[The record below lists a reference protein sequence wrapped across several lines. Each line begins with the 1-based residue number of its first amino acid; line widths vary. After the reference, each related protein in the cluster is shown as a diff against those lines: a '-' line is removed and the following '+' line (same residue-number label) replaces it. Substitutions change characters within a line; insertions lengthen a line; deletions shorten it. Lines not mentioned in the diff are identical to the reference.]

1 MSVSCT
7 FLDLDTDF
15 VLNLPEVTTAKE
27 QIDKQTQ
34 GSIYFTIQLTP
45 SIRRVLTEN
54 LNLNCS
60 SIDTVPMRWIKGDTH
75 PHIDKGTHSFDT
87 TYLAYLTDSPGNLM
101 IDGKSY
107 PIAKRSAY
115 IFSEGLSHETIETG
129 SVPRLLLGP
138 MSENGISVGGSGI
151 SADGQ
156 TETIYIYTTVYGLR
170 YRINDGGYNGLNF
183 PVIIQN
189 TNTNTAYPLKVL
201 FETDITIAT
210 NGFFICDSDNIQF
223 GSTSLK
229 NDGTR
234 PVITIDGV
242 TDYPGLIQ
250 NGLEFFGISRN
261 DINVYNITVAVS
273 NGSTLAEGG
282 GWIGQTYFGNGV
294 SNNNI
299 VNCSSTGDI
308 SARGGGIVGSF
319 AGINGS
325 RNYTVTNNGSGNYV
339 IDGLSNPTLNMMR
352 GFTYTFTVSASGHP
366 FWIQTSTPYNSED
379 VYNTGVTNN
388 GTDDGIITFAVPS
401 DAPNTLYY
409 VCQYHSSMLGTI
421 QISESV
427 QTELNLIGCSSF
439 GAIGQDGGGIV
450 GQAGGNNGGNVFCRY
465 CWSTGEIGTGDIGGS
480 AGGIYGSGA
489 GEAGAASAR
498 ICYSEG
504 IIGTEGGGIYGSFAG
519 QTSGS
524 ADASLCYSR
533 GDIGT
538 DGGGIFGA
546 NAADAGGTTTA
557 TNCYSSGTWTVGDR
571 GIYGTGE
578 QSGATSSNCYSANGA
593 WTNSAANAALDN
605 TPIPP
610 AIVGNE
616 WVSTGTDMPY
626 ELRFFGYSPY
636 SITNIT
642 DSASLNQVYVV
653 SITAG
658 ESTPAAIVSG
668 KSYEILQIFLGDP
681 SSYGTITIDSNT
693 GVVSTTSATSATEGG
708 YYEIFI
714 RNEGSYNIT
723 GMVLFVNANAVP
735 NAPICFPAGTLVL
748 TDQGEVAIDKIDI
761 KKNTIG
767 GKGIIAITETIPLDN
782 YLICIE
788 KGSLSYNVPNR
799 RTIISKDH
807 KIMCNK
813 NLIRAECLIEY
824 TPSAYKVN
832 YDKKKLYNVLLREHS
847 TMSVNNLTVETLNPK
862 SSVAKIYTGNYTPKQ
877 RNGLIKAFNKYNQ
890 EMRKK
895 TVLSRNI
902 FIR

>member
-60 SIDTVPMRWIKGDTH
+60 SIETVPMRWIKGDTH

-138 MSENGISVGGSGI
+138 MSENGISVGASTTI
-151 SADGQ
+151 TADGE
-156 TETIYIYTTVYGLR
+156 TDTIYINYTAGDGIT
-170 YRINDGGYNGLNF
+170 YRINDGSSPYVSF
-183 PVIIQN
+183 PVTIEN
-189 TNTNTAYPLKVL
+189 SNTAFPLKVL
-201 FETDITIAT
+201 FETDITLST
-210 NGFFICDSDNIQF
+210 SSSYFICDSDNIQF

-234 PVITIDGV
+234 PIITIDGV
-242 TDYPGLIQ
+242 PDYPGLIQ
-250 NGLEFFGISRN
+250 NGTSVSNGFN
-261 DINVYNITVAVS
+261 DINVYNIKVDAINV
-273 NGSTLAEGG
+273 STLAEDG
-282 GWIGQTYFGNGV
+282 GWIGQTYFGSGA
-294 SNNNI
+294 SNNYI

-308 SARGGGIVGSF
+308 SASGGGILGSFVGYESAGNLIRLIGCSSSGAIGQNGGGIVGAESANAF
-319 AGINGS
+319 IAGVS
-325 RNYTVTNNGSGNYV
+325 C
-339 IDGLSNPTLNMMR
+339 LS
-352 GFTYTFTVSASGHP
+352 
-366 FWIQTSTPYNSED
+366 
-379 VYNTGVTNN
+379 
-388 GTDDGIITFAVPS
+388 
-401 DAPNTLYY
+401 
-409 VCQYHSSMLGTI
+409 
-421 QISESV
+421 
-427 QTELNLIGCSSF
+427 
-439 GAIGQDGGGIV
+439 
-450 GQAGGNNGGNVFCRY
+450 
-465 CWSTGEIGTGDIGGS
+465 CWSTGDIS
-480 AGGIYGSGA
+480 ENAGGIYGRFA
-489 GEAGAASAR
+489 GEYVGKVFATS
-498 ICYSEG
+498 CYSEG
-504 IIGTEGGGIYGSFAG
+504 NIGI
-519 QTSGS
+519 
-524 ADASLCYSR
+524 R
-533 GDIGT
+533 
-538 DGGGIFGA
+538 GGGIFGYGTGQ
-546 NAADAGGTTTA
+546 ADGTAYA
-557 TNCYSSGTWTVGDR
+557 TNCYSRSLTIDQSGGGIFGQSADGTTRAKNCYSIGTWTGGTR
-571 GIYGTGE
+571 GIYGADPVGTFDI
-578 QSGATSSNCYSANGA
+578 SFCYPANGA
-593 WTNSAANAALDN
+593 WTNSAANAAL
-605 TPIPP
+605 TGEPIPP
-610 AIVGNE
+610 AIIANN
-616 WVSTGTDMPY
+616 WVYTAPDTPY
-626 ELRFFGYSPY
+626 EINLFGYSPY
-636 SITNIT
+636 SITNINISST
-642 DSASLNQVYVV
+642 TLVPSLITLHEV
-653 SITAG
+653 SINVG
-658 ESTPAAIVSG
+658 ESTPAAIVSN
-668 KSYEILQIFLGDP
+668 KSYEKLQIFLGDP
-681 SSYGTITIDSNT
+681 SSYGTITINPDT
-693 GVVSTTSATSATEGG
+693 GVVSTTSATKDGFYAI
-708 YYEIFI
+708 YL

-723 GMVLFVNANAVP
+723 GLALTVNANAVP

-767 GKGIIAITETIPLDN
+767 GKEIIAITESIPLDN

-890 EMRKK
+890 ETRKK

>member
-15 VLNLPEVTTAKE
+15 VLNLPEVTKAKE

-34 GSIYFTIQLTP
+34 GSIYFTVQLTP

-54 LNLNCS
+54 WNLNCS

-101 IDGKSY
+101 IDGKAY
-107 PIAKRSAY
+107 PIAKRNAY
-115 IFSEGLSHETIETG
+115 IFPEGLSHETIETG

-138 MSENGISVGGSGI
+138 MSENGISVGGSTTISANGQIDTVYFKYTSGEGI
-151 SADGQ
+151 S
-156 TETIYIYTTVYGLR
+156 YK
-170 YRINDGGYNGLNF
+170 INDGSYLGVSF
-183 PVIIQN
+183 PVTIQN
-189 TNTNTAYPLKVL
+189 SNLDTDYPLKVL
-201 FETDITIAT
+201 FETDITLST
-210 NGFFICDSDNIQF
+210 SSSYFICDSGNIQF

-250 NGLEFFGISRN
+250 NGSLGSNGYNYIY
-261 DINVYNITVAVS
+261 VYNTKVDVS

-282 GWIGQTYFGNGV
+282 GWIGQSYFGKGA

-308 SARGGGIVGSF
+308 SVGGGGIVGSY
-319 AGINGS
+319 AGSSFGS
-325 RNYTVTNNGSGNYV
+325 
-339 IDGLSNPTLNMMR
+339 D
-352 GFTYTFTVSASGHP
+352 
-366 FWIQTSTPYNSED
+366 
-379 VYNTGVTNN
+379 
-388 GTDDGIITFAVPS
+388 
-401 DAPNTLYY
+401 LYL
-409 VCQYHSSMLGTI
+409 M
-421 QISESV
+421 
-427 QTELNLIGCSSF
+427 GCSSS
-439 GAIGQDGGGIV
+439 GAIGRDGGGIV
-450 GQAGGNNGGNVFCRY
+450 GQAGGNNYGNVFCRY
-465 CWSTGEIGTGDIGGS
+465 CWSTGDIGTGDIGGS
-480 AGGIYGSGA
+480 AGGIYGYGA

-504 IIGTEGGGIYGSFAG
+504 IIGTGGGGIFGSFAG
-519 QTSGS
+519 QAIGF
-524 ADASLCYSR
+524 ADASLCYSQ
-533 GDIGT
+533 GDIGI

-546 NAADAGGTTTA
+546 NAAEDGGATEA
-557 TNCYSSGTWTVGDR
+557 TNCYSSGSWTDGTR
-571 GIYGTGE
+571 GIYGPDK
-578 QSGATSSNCYSANGA
+578 QSGAISTDCYSANGA

-610 AIVGNE
+610 AIVGYE
-616 WVSTGTDMPY
+616 WVSTGTTTPY
-626 ELRFFGYSPY
+626 EFSLFGYSPY

-642 DSASLNQVYVV
+642 HSASLNQVRVV

-658 ESTPAAIVSG
+658 ESTPAAIVPN
-668 KSYEILQIFLGDP
+668 KLYEILQIFMGP
-681 SSYGTITIDSNT
+681 SDEIYSGGTITINPNT
-693 GVVSTTSATSATEGG
+693 GVVSTTSATTATEEGN
-708 YYEIFI
+708 YYVIVI

-723 GMVLFVNANAVP
+723 SLILTVNANAVP

-788 KGSLSYNVPNR
+788 KSSLSYNVPNR

-824 TPSAYKVN
+824 TPTSYKVN
-832 YDKKKLYNVLLREHS
+832 YDKKKLYNVLLKEHS
-847 TMSVNNLTVETLNPK
+847 TMSVNNLIVETLNPK

-890 EMRKK
+890 ETRKK

>member
-7 FLDLDTDF
+7 LLDLDTDF

-34 GSIYFTIQLTP
+34 GSIYFTVQLTP

-54 LNLNCS
+54 WNLNCS

-101 IDGKSY
+101 IDGKAY
-107 PIAKRSAY
+107 PIAKRNAY
-115 IFSEGLSHETIETG
+115 IFPEGLSHETTETG
-129 SVPRLLLGP
+129 TVPRLLLGP
-138 MSENGISVGGSGI
+138 MSENGISVGRS
-151 SADGQ
+151 
-156 TETIYIYTTVYGLR
+156 TTIYQDGEIDTVYINYTIVDGFR
-170 YRINDGGYNGLNF
+170 YKINDGSYLGVSF
-183 PVIIQN
+183 PVTIQN
-189 TNTNTAYPLKVL
+189 SNSNIAYPLNVL
-201 FETDITIAT
+201 FETDITLST
-210 NGFFICDSDNIQF
+210 SSSYFICDSDNIQF

-250 NGLEFFGISRN
+250 NGTSGSNGYNYIY
-261 DINVYNITVAVS
+261 VYNIKVDTV

-282 GWIGQTYFGNGV
+282 GWIGQSYFGKGA

-308 SARGGGIVGSF
+308 SVGGGGIVGSY
-319 AGINGS
+319 AGSSFGS
-325 RNYTVTNNGSGNYV
+325 
-339 IDGLSNPTLNMMR
+339 D
-352 GFTYTFTVSASGHP
+352 
-366 FWIQTSTPYNSED
+366 
-379 VYNTGVTNN
+379 
-388 GTDDGIITFAVPS
+388 
-401 DAPNTLYY
+401 LYL
-409 VCQYHSSMLGTI
+409 M
-421 QISESV
+421 
-427 QTELNLIGCSSF
+427 GCSSS
-439 GAIGQDGGGIV
+439 GAIGRDGGGIV
-450 GQAGGNNGGNVFCRY
+450 GQAGGNNYGNVFCRY
-465 CWSTGEIGTGDIGGS
+465 CWSTGDIGTGDIGGS
-480 AGGIYGSGA
+480 AGGIYGYGA

-504 IIGTEGGGIYGSFAG
+504 IIGTGGGGIFGSFAG
-519 QTSGS
+519 QAIGF
-524 ADASLCYSR
+524 ADASLCYSQ
-533 GDIGT
+533 GDIGI

-546 NAADAGGTTTA
+546 NAADTDGTTEA
-557 TNCYSSGTWTVGDR
+557 TNCYSSGSWTGDAR
-571 GIYGTGE
+571 GIYGPDK
-578 QSGATSSNCYSANGA
+578 QSGATFTFCYSANGA

-610 AIVGNE
+610 AIVGYE
-616 WVSTGTDMPY
+616 WVSTGTTTPY
-626 ELRFFGYSPY
+626 ELGPFGYSPY
-636 SITNIT
+636 SIINIT
-642 DSASLNQVYVV
+642 DGSSLNQVRVV

-658 ESTPAAIVSG
+658 ESTPAAIVPN
-668 KSYEILQIFLGDP
+668 KLYEILQIFRGP
-681 SSYGTITIDSNT
+681 SREIYSGGTITINPNT
-693 GVVSTTSATSATEGG
+693 GVVSTTSATTATEEGN
-708 YYEIFI
+708 YYEIVI

-723 GMVLFVNANAVP
+723 SLILTVNANAVP

-788 KGSLSYNVPNR
+788 KSSLSYNVPNR

-824 TPSAYKVN
+824 TPTSYKVN
-832 YDKKKLYNVLLREHS
+832 YDKKKLYNVLLKEHS
-847 TMSVNNLTVETLNPK
+847 TMSVNNLIVETLNPK

-890 EMRKK
+890 ETRKK